1 MLVASWNVNS
11 IRSRLERVTAWL
23 ERQRPDVLC
32 LQETK
37 VTDEAFPAETFRAF
51 GYESTIF
58 GQKSYNGV
66 AILSRQPAE
75 AVTRGMDDG
84 EDDSSARLL
93 GATIGGV
100 RIYSV
105 YVPNGQVVGSEAWEF
120 KLRWLARL
128 KATLVLHHR
137 PSDRLVLG
145 GDFNIAPEERDVY
158 NPQFW
163 KSTVLFHPVV
173 REALTDLCSFG
184 LVDTFRLHNEA
195 GGLYSW
201 WDYRAMAFPRNLG
214 LRIDLMLAS
223 QGLAPQC
230 TAASIDREARKGAGA
245 SDHAPILAQ
254 FDVPRFLEG

>member
-1 MLVASWNVNS
+1 MEGSALLVASWNVNS
-11 IRSRLERVTAWL
+11 IRARLERVTAWL
-23 ERQRPDVLC
+23 DRQRPDVLC

-37 VTDEAFPAETFRAF
+37 VTDEAFPAETFGAF
-51 GYESTIF
+51 GYESTVF

-66 AILSRQPAE
+66 AILSRLPVE
-75 AVTRGMDDG
+75 GVTRGMDDS
-84 EDDSSARLL
+84 EEDSSARLL
-93 GATIGGV
+93 GGNVGGA

-128 KATLVLHHR
+128 KSYLLLHHR
-137 PSDRLVLG
+137 PDERVVLC

-163 KSTVLFHPVV
+163 KSTVLFHPIV
-173 REALTDLCSFG
+173 REALTDLSSFG

-214 LRIDLMLAS
+214 LRIDLMLATR
-223 QGLAPQC
+223 GLAPQC
-230 TAASIDREARKGAGA
+230 SAASIDREARKGTGA
-245 SDHAPILAQ
+245 SDHAPILA
-254 FDVPRFLEG
+254 RFEL